1 MTEEEKELGKKRFG
15 NFKSLVFVPETTK
28 ERLEVIYLA
37 IGMLIEKYDPN
48 KTIMDIDTLQ
58 FIIHR
63 QPDVDG
69 LTVGMK
75 YEGWWA
81 DDRP

>member
-1 MTEEEKELGKKRFG
+1 MTQEEKEQGKKLFG
-15 NFKSLVFVPETTK
+15 NVRSIAFAPETTSG
-28 ERLEVIYLA
+28 RLEAVRHA
-37 IGMLIEKYDPN
+37 IGMLIENYNPE

-58 FIIHR
+58 FIVHR
-63 QPDVDG
+63 KPETEG

-81 DDRP
+81 E